1 MKLLRIAVLMIAC
14 SSFCFGASKEMI
26 ELQRDVA
33 LLQDKVDTLQR
44 DLDTKLGELSAMMQQ
59 LQDNNTKSNSQIQD
73 AVTNGVGRQLAPVA
87 GMSAKVDAMGD
98 DVRSLKDALN
108 DLGARLERMDAKITD
123 LKNQMQII
131 QNPPAAPGSL
141 PPNGTLPPNGSPGSA
156 PPAGAPGATAPTG
169 PGAATNSRPPPGM
182 SAEKT
187 YTDARRDLQTGNADL
202 AYQEFQQYLTY
213 YPETELAAN
222 AQYYLGEIDYNKANY
237 PGAIK
242 SFDAVLERY
251 PQNPKTAD
259 ARLMKGMA
267 LLRSGQKS
275 RAIQEFRALVD
286 NYPRTD
292 DARKARQQLQQLGAA
307 PVSSTSTARR
317 K

>member
-1 MKLLRIAVLMIAC
+1 MKFLRIAALTVAC
-14 SSFCFGASKEMI
+14 SSFCFGASKEII

-33 LLQDKVDTLQR
+33 LLQDKVDTMQR

-59 LQDNNTKSNSQIQD
+59 LQDNNAKANAQVQD
-73 AVTNGVGRQLAPVA
+73 AVTNGVSKQLAPVS

-98 DVRSLKDALN
+98 DVRSLKDALG
-108 DLGARLERMDAKITD
+108 DLGGRLERMDAKITD

-131 QNPPAAPGSL
+131 QNPPAAPGAL
-141 PPNGTLPPNGSPGSA
+141 PASGTPGSA
-156 PPAGAPGATAPTG
+156 PTTGAPGTAPTAG
-169 PGAATNSRPPPGM
+169 PGGAASSGPPPGM

-202 AYQEFQQYLTY
+202 AAQEFQQYLTY
-213 YPETELAAN
+213 YPDTELAAN
-222 AQYYLGEIDYNKANY
+222 AQYYLGEINFNKADYN
-237 PGAIK
+237 GAIK
-242 SFDAVLERY
+242 AFDAVLERY

-292 DARKARQQLQQLGAA
+292 DARKARQQLQQLG
-307 PVSSTSTARR
+307 VTTSSTSTARR
-317 K
+317 H

>member
-1 MKLLRIAVLMIAC
+1 MKFLRIAALALAC
-14 SSFCFGASKEMI
+14 SSFSFGASKEII

-33 LLQDKVDTLQR
+33 LLQDKVDSMQR

-59 LQDNNTKSNSQIQD
+59 LQDNNAKSNNQIQD

-87 GMSAKVDAMGD
+87 GMSSKVDAMGD

-131 QNPPAAPGSL
+131 QNPPPAPG
-141 PPNGTLPPNGSPGSA
+141 A
-156 PPAGAPGATAPTG
+156 AAPGATPGTAPTTGG
-169 PGAATNSRPPPGM
+169 PGASAVPGAAVTPGPPPGM

-187 YTDARRDLQTGNADL
+187 YTDARRDLQTGNVDL
-202 AYQEFQQYLTY
+202 AAQEFQQYLTY
-213 YPETELAAN
+213 YPDTELAAN
-222 AQYYLGEIDYNKANY
+222 AQYYLGEIAFNKADY

-242 SFDAVLERY
+242 GFDAVLERY

-267 LLRSGQKS
+267 LLRSGQKT
-275 RAIQEFRALVD
+275 RAIQEFRALVE

-292 DARKARQQLQQLGAA
+292 DARKARQQLQQLGASA
-307 PVSSTSTARR
+307 SPTSTARR
-317 K
+317 H

>member
-1 MKLLRIAVLMIAC
+1 MKFLRIAAFAIVC
-14 SSFCFGASKEMI
+14 SSVSFGANKETI

-33 LLQDKVDTLQR
+33 LLQDKVDGMQR

-59 LQDNNTKSNSQIQD
+59 AQDNATKSNAQIQD
-73 AVTNGVGRQLAPVA
+73 AVTNGVGKQLAPVA
-87 GMSAKVDAMGD
+87 GMNSKVDAMGD

-131 QNPPAAPGSL
+131 QNPPAAPGAQ
-141 PPNGTLPPNGSPGSA
+141 PTTGAPGSA
-156 PPAGAPGATAPTG
+156 PLGAPGGASGG
-169 PGAATNSRPPPGM
+169 PQGANTMPPPGM

-202 AYQEFQQYLTY
+202 AYQEFQQFLTY
-213 YPETELAAN
+213 YPNTELAAN
-222 AQYYLGEIDYNKANY
+222 AQYYLGEINYNKANY
-237 PGAIK
+237 SGAIQA
-242 SFDAVLERY
+242 FDAVLERY

-267 LLRSGQKS
+267 LLKSGQKS
-275 RAIQEFRALVD
+275 RATQEFRALLE
-286 NYPRTD
+286 NFPRTD
-292 DARKARQQLQQLGAA
+292 DARKARQQLQQLGASPPTA
-307 PVSSTSTARR
+307 TARR
-317 K
+317 R

>member
-1 MKLLRIAVLMIAC
+1 MNLFRIAALTVVC
-14 SSFCFGASKEMI
+14 SSFSFGASKEII

-33 LLQDKVDTLQR
+33 LLQDKMDTMQR
-44 DLDTKLGELSAMMQQ
+44 DLDTKLGELTAMLQQ
-59 LQDNNTKSNSQIQD
+59 SQDNAARANSQIQD

-87 GMSAKVDAMGD
+87 GMNSKVDAMGD
-98 DVRSLKDALN
+98 DVRSLRDALN

-131 QNPPAAPGSL
+131 QNPPAAPGAQPTSGV
-141 PPNGTLPPNGSPGSA
+141 PGPTAAPTAGPGSA
-156 PPAGAPGATAPTG
+156 S
-169 PGAATNSRPPPGM
+169 NSAPPPGM

-213 YPETELAAN
+213 YPNTELAAN
-222 AQYYLGEIDYNKANY
+222 AQYYLGEINYNKGNY
-237 PGAIK
+237 SAAIK
-242 SFDAVLERY
+242 AFDDVLERY

-275 RAIQEFRALVD
+275 RAIQEFRALVES
-286 NYPRTD
+286 YPRSD
-292 DARKARQQLQQLGAA
+292 DARKARQQLQQLGA
-307 PVSSTSTARR
+307 STSTSTARR
-317 K
+317 H

>member
-1 MKLLRIAVLMIAC
+1 MKYLRIAALTVAC
-14 SSFCFGASKEMI
+14 CSLSFGASKEII

-33 LLQDKVDTLQR
+33 LLQDKVDTMQR

-59 LQDNNTKSNSQIQD
+59 LQDSNTKSNNQIQD
-73 AVTNGVGRQLAPVA
+73 AVTNGVGHQLAPVA
-87 GMSAKVDAMGD
+87 GMSSKVDAMGD
-98 DVRSLKDALN
+98 DVRSLKDALG

-131 QNPPAAPGSL
+131 QNPPPAPGAATPGAAPG
-141 PPNGTLPPNGSPGSA
+141 A
-156 PPAGAPGATAPTG
+156 TG
-169 PGAATNSRPPPGM
+169 PGAASAAPAGPPPGM

-202 AYQEFQQYLTY
+202 AAQEFQQYLTY
-213 YPETELAAN
+213 YPDTELAAN
-222 AQYYLGEIDYNKANY
+222 AQYYLGEIAYNKNDYNGAVKA
-237 PGAIK
+237 
-242 SFDAVLERY
+242 FDAVLERY

-275 RAIQEFRALVD
+275 RAIQEFRALVE

-292 DARKARQQLQQLGAA
+292 DARKARQQLQQLGAST
-307 PVSSTSTARR
+307 SSTSSAHRR
-317 K
+317 